1 MWLKNILPF
10 SLPAFLPFIK
20 QLSFFKASNKCPP
33 FTCQSF
39 DLSPSSSGLGC
50 IDFLDWFLLS
60 PWMPERLWKFLFMCE
75 FFLRKLHFNKPPQR
89 PQILQRRPFPPLL
102 GTRVPSVRVCAPPN
116 LRAPSVCPILYL
128 LTAEPFLQGCLKTCL
143 CHKPHLPLCPST
155 APRKLGCM
163 AVTCPPDF
171 MMHVCSPWRNYRQ
184 VPSGRSSN
192 ISAHF

>member
-1 MWLKNILPF
+1 MNF
-10 SLPAFLPFIK
+10 SWGSSISTSHHKGPRYYRE
-20 QLSFFKASNKCPP
+20 
-33 FTCQSF
+33 
-39 DLSPSSSGLGC
+39 DLSHLCWVPVC
-50 IDFLDWFLLS
+50 PLS
-60 PWMPERLWKFLFMCE
+60 
-75 FFLRKLHFNKPPQR
+75 
-89 PQILQRRPFPPLL
+89 
-102 GTRVPSVRVCAPPN
+102 RVCAPPN
-116 LRAPSVCPILYL
+116 LRAPSVCPVLYL

-192 ISAHF
+192 ISAHFQPEMSLQVRQRDWALVGCVHHRFIVFFKVKTKQQ